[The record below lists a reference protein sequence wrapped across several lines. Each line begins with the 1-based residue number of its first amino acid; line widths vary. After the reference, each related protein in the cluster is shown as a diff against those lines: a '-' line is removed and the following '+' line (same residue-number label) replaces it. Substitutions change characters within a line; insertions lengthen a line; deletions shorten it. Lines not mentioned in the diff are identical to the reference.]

1 MSGNGRAIAC
11 VSVLALLAGM
21 GSPGAMAQ
29 EAAAGETEQS
39 GVDIVVTAQ
48 KRDERVIDLPLAIS
62 VIGYD
67 FVEKRNIGSL
77 EDAAR
82 FVPNTRL
89 DFGQGSQSDNKV
101 TIRGLTSTARNTQPG
116 IDPNVA
122 FYVDGVYL
130 QRPEQLNPELIDL
143 ERVEVLRGP
152 QGTLYGKNSTVG
164 AINIIT
170 QTPSLVDSKAV
181 FDAQYGNYESIR
193 LRGNVQVPVI
203 RDVAAISVS
212 GYFSDD
218 DGLRRNSVDGA
229 AVGDLRRY
237 GFRAKLHAK
246 PSAALTVT
254 IGADFQSDRT
264 NSTVGDLLLVGFDP
278 VFLFLP
284 PPFPAVTP
292 GNVYDRA
299 VSKTPNAEENSVKS
313 WGGFANLTYDFDGA
327 SLTSLTG
334 YRGFTSKNFIDLD
347 FSAEPYFRS
356 GRDNKQWQLS
366 EELRLVST
374 SDGPFDWLIGVYL
387 HKASLDSDLQTNVD
401 DATLAGLPPVF
412 GGTQQLAQTDL
423 DIDSQAIFGQ
433 LGFKPTDALTLRVG
447 VRGDREH
454 RDFLTSQTV
463 GTLFGGL
470 AGFLSFPPT
479 RFERTERDLA
489 LMGSISYEV
498 ARDLNVYA
506 TYSEG
511 SKSGGFNGG
520 GLSGSAASLDPARLE
535 FGKESARNYEV
546 GLKALLL
553 DRKASVALSAFRIDF
568 KDLQVNVFD
577 PPEIR
582 TTNAAR
588 ARSSGVEFEAA
599 AELDRLSLMGSAAY
613 NKATYRNYPN
623 GPLPSG
629 GFGDRSGTDLAN
641 APRWQ
646 LAGSAL
652 YSVPLSEGRELYGGL
667 DGLYTSAQNLDQTG
681 DPICRQKGYGL
692 LNARI
697 GMRMGGDRIDL
708 QAWARNLT
716 GTDYL
721 VNCGLIGSVLGGGPG
736 FNRLVGSYLG
746 VPGRPRTYGL
756 LLRYRF

>member
-1 MSGNGRAIAC
+1 MSVRGSAIAC
-11 VSVLALLAGM
+11 ASMWALIAAM
-21 GSPGAMAQ
+21 GSTAASAQ
-29 EAAAGETEQS
+29 EGPSDQTDLS
-39 GVDIVVTAQ
+39 GVDIIVTAQ

-62 VIGYD
+62 VIGSD
-67 FVEKRNIGSL
+67 FAERRNIVSL

-101 TIRGLTSTARNTQPG
+101 TIRGLTSTARNAQPG

-181 FDAQYGNYESIR
+181 FDAQYGNYDAVR
-193 LRGNVQVPVI
+193 LRGNVQVPLI
-203 RDVAAISVS
+203 RDVAAISLS

-237 GFRAKLHAK
+237 GFRGKFHAK
-246 PSAALTVT
+246 PVDDLTVT
-254 IGADFQSDRT
+254 LGADFQSDRT
-264 NSTVGDLLLVGFDP
+264 NSSIGDLLRIGFDP
-278 VFLFLP
+278 AFLFLP
-284 PPFPAVTP
+284 PPFPPIAP
-292 GNVYDRA
+292 GNVFDRT
-299 VSKTPNAEENSVKS
+299 VSKTPNAEENSVRS
-313 WGGFANLTYDFDGA
+313 WGGFLNIGYDFSGA
-327 SLTSLTG
+327 TLTSLTG
-334 YRGFTSKNFIDLD
+334 YRGFNSKNFIDLD

-374 SDGPFDWLIGVYL
+374 GDGPIDWLIGVYL
-387 HKASLDSDLQTNVD
+387 HKANLKSDLQTNVD
-401 DATLAGLPPVF
+401 DATLAGLPPIF
-412 GGTQQLAQTDL
+412 GGTQQLAETDL

-433 LGFKPTDALTLRVG
+433 LGFRPTERLTLRVG
-447 VRGDREH
+447 IRGDRER
-454 RDFLTSQTV
+454 RDLLTSQTV
-463 GTLFGGL
+463 GTLFGGV

-479 RFERTERDLA
+479 RFRRTERDIA
-489 LMGSISYEV
+489 LMGSLSYEV
-498 ARDLNVYA
+498 AGDVNVYA

-511 SKSGGFNGG
+511 TKSGGFNGG

-535 FGKESARNYEV
+535 FGKESARNYEL
-546 GLKALLL
+546 GLKALLA
-553 DRKASVALSAFRIDF
+553 DRKVSLALSAFRIDF
-568 KDLQVNVFD
+568 RDLQVNIFD

-582 TTNAAR
+582 TANAAR
-588 ARSSGVEFEAA
+588 ARSSGVEFETA
-599 AELDRLSLMGSAAY
+599 AELGRLSLLGSAAY
-613 NKATYRNYPN
+613 NKARYRKYPN
-623 GPLPSG
+623 GPLPG
-629 GFGDRSGTDLAN
+629 GLFGDRSGTDLAN

-646 LAGSAL
+646 LAGTAL
-652 YSVPLSEGRELYGGL
+652 YTAPLANGAELYGGF
-667 DGLYTSAQNLDQTG
+667 DALYTSAQNLDESG

-692 LNARI
+692 LNARV
-697 GMRMGGDRIDL
+697 GVRFDGDRIDL
-708 QAWARNLT
+708 QGWASNLT
-716 GTDYL
+716 DTDYL
-721 VNCGLIGSVLGGGPG
+721 VSCGLIGSVLGGGPG

-756 LLRYRF
+756 LVRYRF